1 MSRRKGCY
9 SDLSLHISDIAY
21 IIVTIKLYYLKDGVL
36 VKSNNNSDIADN
48 NEITE
53 KAGKGSKNKAV
64 SIICFTAIAGALLF
78 LLYYHVIQ
86 PYLSERATDKYRD
99 LYHNEEAD
107 TASSTEEES
116 TDETK
121 AAEAESSEACSTEA
135 DKQDN
140 AERFAALINYNSD
153 IRGWITVP
161 STNIDYPVVFASE
174 DKTDYYLT
182 HNIDGEE
189 DKNGALFID
198 YRTELTEDSK
208 VVVINGHNMKS
219 TGLMFHELKEYK
231 TLSFYQNNP
240 VFTFDT
246 VFGDGEYKIISLIK
260 TNNNESHGER
270 FNFFKTD
277 FDTDEEFMEY
287 VYQLQLRSLFNC
299 PVTVNEDDSLLLLA
313 TCTWDMDDMRFIV
326 VARKVREGEDA
337 SVDTSQAFK
346 KDAVLYPDAWY
357 EKYGGTRPNVT
368 SFTEAY
374 AAGEITWYDGKLFE

>member
-1 MSRRKGCY
+1 M
-9 SDLSLHISDIAY
+9 
-21 IIVTIKLYYLKDGVL
+21 KD
-36 VKSNNNSDIADN
+36 NNNDEYKND
-48 NEITE
+48 ITE
-53 KAGKGSKNKAV
+53 DIEDVITVNKPKKKV
-64 SIICFTAIAGALLF
+64 ISIVCILVIVGALLF

-99 LYHNEEAD
+99 LYHGEEV
-107 TASSTEEES
+107 STES
-116 TDETK
+116 TVEDKTQDADETQPV
-121 AAEAESSEACSTEA
+121 EEVSTEA
-135 DKQDN
+135 VKQDN

-161 STNIDYPVVFASE
+161 ATNIDYPVVFATE

-182 HNIDGEE
+182 HNVDGEE

-231 TLSFYQNNP
+231 TLSFYQENP

-246 VFGDGEYKIISLIK
+246 IYGDGEYKIISLIK

-277 FDTDEEFMEY
+277 FASDEEFMEF
-287 VYQLQLRSLFNC
+287 VYQLQVRSIFDC
-299 PVTVNEDDSLLLLA
+299 PVTVNEDDSLLLLT

-326 VARKVREGEDA
+326 VARKVREGEDTT
-337 SVDTSQAFK
+337 VDTSLAYK

-357 EKYGGTRPNVT
+357 EKYGGTRPDVT
-368 SFTEAY
+368 SFMEAY
-374 AAGEITWYDGKLFE
+374 NAGEITWYDGKIFE